1 MLGSI
6 FLRHPPI
13 FRQQLPSNGRITVA
27 MSSEQSSVNS
37 ETIEQT
43 KQQIRSLVSEISQLS
58 KSDIGAEEYYAAFL
72 QRIVSALAAV
82 GGAIWLIADGR
93 RLQLAY
99 QINLSQTLL
108 DSSSDEASRHLRLLN
123 HIISNNQSQLVP
135 PMSGAGDEEA
145 GGNPTTSLLVLSPL
159 NSDGKVEG
167 IVEIFQ
173 RPDSPPAT
181 QRGYLRFVDQ
191 MAELAGEW
199 LKTQKL
205 KQFSDKTSLWAQ
217 ADHFSR
223 LIHESL
229 DLRETSYSV
238 ANEGRRLIGC
248 DRVSV
253 AIKKGRKC
261 YVEAVSGQDTLEN
274 RSNIVAGL
282 GKLSTKVVATEEPL
296 WYEGSTEDL
305 PPQIEHAIEDYVEES
320 YAKSISVLPIR
331 RPLSNEQ
338 STNQNTEQT
347 PQGEVIGALIV
358 EQIESDLPRNIVA
371 PRLDLVY
378 EHSARALANS
388 MDHSNLFMMPV
399 WRTLGKAAWVIRA
412 RTLPK
417 TLAIAGLILVVA
429 LVLTFVE
436 KDFYLKAKGS
446 LQPAIKQDVFV
457 GSAPGLV
464 REVHVEDQEVV
475 EEGTP
480 LVTLENKDL
489 EVQIEDVRGQLKAA
503 HEQWVS
509 ARNSLTRQH
518 VELTAGER
526 NQLAGQVKEL
536 EVRMVSLDKQEKLL
550 NSKLDQLVIK
560 APMAG
565 QVMLSWDV
573 EESLKNRTV
582 EPGQVLMTIA
592 NSAGEWELE
601 LYMKE
606 TRTGHID
613 DARRETPELPVKYV
627 LATAPG
633 EERDGKVLDI
643 EEIMQ
648 MHDEEGHTVRI
659 RVGIEQSVLSE
670 PRPGTTVRGKIK
682 CGRAPIGYTWFH
694 EAWEWVQAN
703 ILF

>member
-1 MLGSI
+1 
-6 FLRHPPI
+6 
-13 FRQQLPSNGRITVA
+13 

-58 KSDIGAEEYYAAFL
+58 KSDIGPEEYYAQFL
-72 QRIVSALAAV
+72 QRVVSALAAV
-82 GGAIWLIADGR
+82 GGAVWLLAEGR

-99 QINLSQTLL
+99 QINLSQGLL
-108 DSSSDEASRHLRLLN
+108 DSASDEASRHLRLLN
-123 HIISNNQSQLVP
+123 HIINTDQSQLVP

-167 IVEIFQ
+167 IIEVFQ
-173 RPDSPPAT
+173 RADSPPAT
-181 QRGYLRFVDQ
+181 QRGYLRFLDQ
-191 MAELAGEW
+191 MSELAGEW

-205 KQFSDKTSLWAQ
+205 RQFSDKTSLWAQ

-229 DLRETSYSV
+229 ELRETAYSV

-253 AIKKGRKC
+253 AVKKGRKC

-274 RSNIVAGL
+274 RSNIVAAL
-282 GKLSTKVVATEEPL
+282 GNLSTKVVATGEPL

-320 YAKSISVLPIR
+320 YAKAIAVLPVR
-331 RPLSNEQ
+331 RPQ
-338 STNQNTEQT
+338 TEEDTANPHSEHT

-358 EQIESDLPRNIVA
+358 EQIESELPRAIVA

-388 MDHSNLFMMPV
+388 MDHSNLFLMPL
-399 WRTLGKAAWVIRA
+399 WRTLGRAAWIVRA

-417 TLAIAGLILVVA
+417 TLAIAGLILVAA
-429 LVLTFVE
+429 LLLTFVQKE
-436 KDFYLKAKGS
+436 FYLKAKGS
-446 LQPAIKQDVFV
+446 LQPSVQQDVFV
-457 GSAPGLV
+457 GQPGIV
-464 REVHVEDQEVV
+464 VAVKYKDQDLV
-475 EEGTP
+475 EEGEV
-480 LVTLENKDL
+480 LVELRNTDL
-489 EVQIEDVRGQLKAA
+489 EVQLEDIRGQRQTTQ
-503 HEQWVS
+503 EQLLS
-509 ARNSLTRQH
+509 ARDSLSRQG
-518 VELTAGER
+518 LNLSDDER
-526 NQLAGQVKEL
+526 IRLAGQVNEL
-536 EVRMVSLDKQEKLL
+536 RKRLFSLDLQEKLL
-550 NSKLDQLVIK
+550 ETKLEQLKIK
-560 APMAG
+560 APISG

-573 EESLKNRTV
+573 EESLLNRTV
-582 EPGQVLMTIA
+582 EPGQVLMTVA
-592 NSAGEWELE
+592 DPEGDWELE
-601 LYMKE
+601 LFMKE
-606 TRTGHID
+606 TRSGHVD
-613 DARRETPELPVKYV
+613 SARRESPDVPLEVKYV

-633 EERDGKVLDI
+633 DELEGTVADV
-643 EEIMQ
+643 EEITQ

-659 RVGIEQSVLSE
+659 RANINKDDLVD

-682 CGRAPIGYTWFH
+682 CGKRALGYTWFH

>member
-1 MLGSI
+1 
-6 FLRHPPI
+6 
-13 FRQQLPSNGRITVA
+13 

-99 QINLSQTLL
+99 QINLSQALL
-108 DSSSDEASRHLRLLN
+108 DSSSDEAARHLRLLN
-123 HIISNNQSQLVP
+123 HVISTDKSQLVP
-135 PMSGAGDEEA
+135 PMSGPGDEEA

-159 NSDGKVEG
+159 NNDGKVEG

-173 RPDSPPAT
+173 RSDSPPAT

-282 GKLSTKVVATEEPL
+282 GKLSTKVIATEEPL

-320 YAKSISVLPIR
+320 YAKSISVLPVR
-331 RPLSNEQ
+331 RPLSGEP
-338 STNQNTEQT
+338 SGTQNTEQT

-388 MDHSNLFMMPV
+388 MDHSNLFLMPV
-399 WRTLGKAAWVIRA
+399 WRMLGKAAWIVRA

-429 LVLTFVE
+429 LVLTLVQ

-446 LQPAIKQDVFV
+446 LQPAVKQNVFV
-457 GSAPGLV
+457 SVPGLV
-464 REVHVEDQEVV
+464 IGVHVEDQQSV
-475 EEGTP
+475 EQGQP

-489 EVQIEDVRGQLKAA
+489 EVQIEDVRGQLQAT
-503 HEQWVS
+503 HEQWSS
-509 ARNSLTRQH
+509 ARDSLSRQG
-518 VELTAGER
+518 LNLSDDER
-526 NQLAGQVKEL
+526 IRLAGQVKEL
-536 EVRMVSLDKQEKLL
+536 AKRLASLDKQEKLL
-550 NSKLDQLVIK
+550 KAKLDQLVIK
-560 APMAG
+560 APMSG

-592 NSAGEWELE
+592 DPEGNWELE

-606 TRTGHID
+606 TRIGHID
-613 DARRETPELPVKYV
+613 VAHRETPDLPVKYV
-627 LATAPG
+627 LATTPG

-643 EEIMQ
+643 EDITQ
-648 MHDEEGHTVRI
+648 MHDEEGHTVRV
-659 RVGIEQSVLSE
+659 RVGITQSELNE

-682 CGRAPIGYTWFH
+682 CGRAAIGYTWFH